1 MNAEQ
6 IVNLIVAILAGLAT
20 CIPLA
25 YNLVKYVKKA
35 AQEKN
40 WNALLGLVMELMEQ
54 VADSARKSSAN
65 ASRVLEEMM
74 QATIAKIHEN
84 RRLLLS

>member
-1 MNAEQ
+1 MYFCIQ
-6 IVNLIVAILAGLAT
+6 IKGNIMSIKDYRLTSMEEPSDDIL
-20 CIPLA
+20 
-25 YNLVKYVKKA
+25 
-35 AQEKN
+35 
-40 WNALLGLVMELMEQ
+40 MELMEQ
-54 VADSARKSSAN
+54 VAVSARKSSAN

>member
-1 MNAEQ
+1 MFEQSRFHRNAHKLVDKMDITTYRLTSMEEPSDD
-6 IVNLIVAILAGLAT
+6 IL
-20 CIPLA
+20 
-25 YNLVKYVKKA
+25 
-35 AQEKN
+35 
-40 WNALLGLVMELMEQ
+40 MELMEQ